1 MVIHRAGGV
10 GTAHTRTW
18 VSTLVVDAS
27 LVGRAVWVDCA
38 LMLAFNVR
46 IALKTRKTDASSGLV
61 PFSTLCIDS
70 TWRRVAGIDDLWT
83 DGGCWWSSA
92 LTEGISDEALVADA
106 NRNMVSHVAVSVDTA
121 EARAGVLTLAADAR
135 LVRRAVRVHDTLR
148 SAVGWGADHLGEAR
162 TLAALS
168 YYPRWIAVWTTGVW
182 ITRVDIFFYNR

>member
-1 MVIHRAGGV
+1 M

-70 TWRRVAGIDDLWT
+70 TRRRVAGIDDLWT

-106 NRNMVSHVAVSVDTA
+106 DRNMVSHVAVSVDTA

-148 SAVGWGADHLGEAR
+148 PAVGWGADHLGEAR

-168 YYPRWIAVWTTGVW
+168 YYSRWIAVWTTGVW